1 MILSD
6 VSNNSKSDELPLSR
20 FWACFFCCSIFA
32 LLWTGKI
39 QKTRKWIPLFTLFVA
54 VWFVADY
61 MLYSEYYTSPDEF
74 VNLTFYIEPNQKL
87 EIFMYNVIN
96 EHSSDI
102 SNILIEEIAFLI
114 SFVMIILYNLVII
127 LGIVLANVYF
137 MLKWVTAYNI
147 HNYNYKSKRE
157 WKRVNYP
164 PNEYIVKLK
173 QLGSKTEN
181 NIKDVSAKIG
191 ENLKDVSVKTGENLK
206 DVSTWTSQKVS
217 ESTKNLKINH
227 RLSEE
232 NKRHQIEEWHKL
244 MLMGVLT
251 EKEFEQ
257 KKSNFLKEC
266 DN

>member
-1 MILSD
+1 M
-6 VSNNSKSDELPLSR
+6 
-20 FWACFFCCSIFA
+20 
-32 LLWTGKI
+32 T
-39 QKTRKWIPLFTLFVA
+39 
-54 VWFVADY
+54 
-61 MLYSEYYTSPDEF
+61 
-74 VNLTFYIEPNQKL
+74 EP
-87 EIFMYNVIN
+87 
-96 EHSSDI
+96 SSDI
-102 SNILIEEIAFLI
+102 SNIEEIAFLI

-137 MLKWVTAYNI
+137 MLKWVTAYNLE
-147 HNYNYKSKRE
+147 NYSYKSKRE

-181 NIKDVSAKIG
+181 NIKDVSAKIGENLKDVSVKTG

-251 EKEFEQ
+251 ESEFEQ
-257 KKSNFLKEC
+257 KKSNFLNEYEK
-266 DN
+266 

>member
-1 MILSD
+1 MSA
-6 VSNNSKSDELPLSR
+6 VPNTSKSDELPLSR

-39 QKTRKWIPLFTLFVA
+39 QKTRKWIPLFTLFVF

-74 VNLTFYIEPNQKL
+74 TDLTFYIEPNQRL
-87 EIFMYNVIN
+87 EIFMYNVVN
-96 EHSSDI
+96 SYTLDSDI
-102 SNILIEEIAFLI
+102 GEFVFLI

-127 LGIVLANVYF
+127 VGVVLANVYF

-147 HNYNYKSKRE
+147 QHYSYKSKKE

-173 QLGSKTEN
+173 QLGLKT
-181 NIKDVSAKIG
+181 G
-191 ENLKDVSVKTGENLK
+191 ENLKDVSVKTG
-206 DVSTWTSQKVS
+206 QKVS
-217 ESTKNLKINH
+217 ESAKNLKVNR

-232 NKRHQIEEWHKL
+232 DKRHQIEEWHKL

-251 EKEFEQ
+251 ETEFEQ

-266 DN
+266 NE

>member
-6 VSNNSKSDELPLSR
+6 VSNNQKSDELPLSR

-39 QKTRKWIPLFTLFVA
+39 QKTRKWIPLFTTFVA

-61 MLYSEYYTSPDEF
+61 MLYSEYYRSLDEF
-74 VNLTFYIEPNQKL
+74 VNLAFYIEPNQKL

-96 EHSSDI
+96 NYSLDI
-102 SNILIEEIAFLI
+102 SNILIEEIAFLV

-137 MLKWVTAYNI
+137 MLKWVTSYNLE
-147 HNYNYKSKRE
+147 NYSYKSKRE
-157 WKRVNYP
+157 WKKVNYP
-164 PNEYIVKLK
+164 PNEYVVKLK
-173 QLGSKTEN
+173 QLGSKTGN
-181 NIKDVSAKIG
+181 NLKESSVKVG
-191 ENLKDVSVKTGENLK
+191 KNLKDVSVKTGDMISESAKNLK
-206 DVSTWTSQKVS
+206 DKRQ
-217 ESTKNLKINH
+217 I
-227 RLSEE
+227 SEE
-232 NKRHQIEEWHKL
+232 NKRYQIEEWHKL

-257 KKSNFLKEC
+257 KKSNFLKEYEK
-266 DN
+266 